1 MAVFSHQQRVR
12 FPHVDHAGIAFF
24 ASLLEYCHNAHEE
37 WLQMLGYPLPW
48 MIKKMGIGLPLVRVD
63 AEFASPARHG
73 DLLRIDV
80 RVAKLGVRSIQFKYE
95 IYNETTLS
103 SVGTTTITQV
113 STAMEGLQSTEMDP
127 KFRRAIEKWMRTG
140 G

>member
-1 MAVFSHQQRVR
+1 MSVFSHQQRVR

-37 WLQMLGYPLPW
+37 WLQMLGFPLPEL
-48 MIKKMGIGLPLVRVD
+48 IRNLGVGLPLVRVD
-63 AEFASPARHG
+63 AQFASPARHG

-95 IYNETTLS
+95 IYNESTCS
-103 SVGTTTITQV
+103 SVGTTMITQV
-113 STAMEGLQSTEMDP
+113 STDMESLQSTEMDP
-127 KFRRAIEKWMRTG
+127 KFRVAVEKWMSSEG
-140 G
+140 